1 MDEKLT
7 EEEIYLICGEKLT
20 KEYDLTNMYSVCD
33 NYGESRACP
42 DCGLEYTNEN
52 KDLFYTYYYTRC
64 IKCSKAYSKEYAK
77 KNREKVRLYHQHYRQ
92 RRKQT
97 DQLFNEYNL

>member
-1 MDEKLT
+1 MDEQLT
-7 EEEIYLICGEKLT
+7 SEEIFLICGEKLT

-33 NYGESRACP
+33 NYGQEKCCP
-42 DCGLEYTNEN
+42 DCRLEHRPEN
-52 KDLFYTYYYTRC
+52 DHLFYTCKYTRC
-64 IKCSKAYSKEYAK
+64 IQCSKKNMTEYQ
-77 KNREKVRLYHQHYRQ
+77 KNNKQKVRLYHQRYRQ